1 MRTILT
7 ALMLFC
13 ALVCA
18 NAQTDLKNMTEQ
30 EFRKQK
36 QEYLIKELALTQEE
50 AKEFF
55 PLYEKFQ
62 KEKKQIYDE
71 NQSLMDRADIAGEE
85 EYRQII
91 NRLLDLQIMSDE
103 LDVEN
108 EVTSGAYTRTS
119 HLYLPVMDVPLL
131 KPTCNLLPSCSTFIK
146 GTMLSGA

>member
-71 NQSLMDRADIAGEE
+71 NQSLMDRADIVGEE

-103 LDVEN
+103 LEKKYYN
-108 EVTSGAYTRTS
+108 EFSKILSYRQLFRLNKAEASFQKY
-119 HLYLPVMDVPLL
+119 LL
-131 KPTCNLLPSCSTFIK
+131 KEMSRRSSK
-146 GTMLSGA
+146 AK

>member
-71 NQSLMDRADIAGEE
+71 NQSLMDRADIAGEG

-103 LDVEN
+103 LEKKYYN
-108 EVTSGAYTRTS
+108 EFSKILSYRQLFRLNKAEASFQKY
-119 HLYLPVMDVPLL
+119 LL
-131 KPTCNLLPSCSTFIK
+131 KEMSRRSSK
-146 GTMLSGA
+146 AK

>member
-62 KEKKQIYDE
+62 KEKKHIYDE

-103 LDVEN
+103 LEKKYYN
-108 EVTSGAYTRTS
+108 EFSKILSYRQLFRLNKAEASFQKY
-119 HLYLPVMDVPLL
+119 LL
-131 KPTCNLLPSCSTFIK
+131 KEMSRRSSK
-146 GTMLSGA
+146 AK

>member
-1 MRTILT
+1 
-7 ALMLFC
+7 MLFC

-103 LDVEN
+103 LEKKYYN
-108 EVTSGAYTRTS
+108 EFSKILSYRQLFRLNKAEASFQKY
-119 HLYLPVMDVPLL
+119 LL
-131 KPTCNLLPSCSTFIK
+131 KEMSRRSSK
-146 GTMLSGA
+146 AK

>member
-1 MRTILT
+1 MRTKLT

-36 QEYLIKELALTQEE
+36 QEYLIKELALTQED

-103 LDVEN
+103 LEKKYYN
-108 EVTSGAYTRTS
+108 EFSKILSYRQLFRLNKAEASFQKY
-119 HLYLPVMDVPLL
+119 LL
-131 KPTCNLLPSCSTFIK
+131 KEMSRRSSK
-146 GTMLSGA
+146 AK

>member
-13 ALVCA
+13 ASVCA

-103 LDVEN
+103 LEKKYYN
-108 EVTSGAYTRTS
+108 EFSKILSYRQLFRLNKAEASFQKY
-119 HLYLPVMDVPLL
+119 LL
-131 KPTCNLLPSCSTFIK
+131 KEMSRRSSK
-146 GTMLSGA
+146 AK

>member
-13 ALVCA
+13 ALVCT

-103 LDVEN
+103 LEKKYYN
-108 EVTSGAYTRTS
+108 EFSNYRQLFRLNKAEASFQKY
-119 HLYLPVMDVPLL
+119 LL
-131 KPTCNLLPSCSTFIK
+131 KEMSRRSSK
-146 GTMLSGA
+146 AK

>member
-36 QEYLIKELALTQEE
+36 QEYLIKELALTQED

-103 LDVEN
+103 LEKKYYN
-108 EVTSGAYTRTS
+108 EFSKILSYRQLFRLNKAEASFQKY
-119 HLYLPVMDVPLL
+119 LL
-131 KPTCNLLPSCSTFIK
+131 KEMSRRSSK
-146 GTMLSGA
+146 AK

>member
-62 KEKKQIYDE
+62 KEKKHIYDE

-103 LDVEN
+103 LEKKYYN
-108 EVTSGAYTRTS
+108 EFSKILSYRQLFRLNKAEASFQKY
-119 HLYLPVMDVPLL
+119 LL
-131 KPTCNLLPSCSTFIK
+131 KEMSRRSSK
-146 GTMLSGA
+146 VK

>member
-1 MRTILT
+1 
-7 ALMLFC
+7 MLFC

-36 QEYLIKELALTQEE
+36 QEYLIKELALTQED

-103 LDVEN
+103 LEKKYYN
-108 EVTSGAYTRTS
+108 EFSKILSYRQLFRLNKAEASFQKY
-119 HLYLPVMDVPLL
+119 LL
-131 KPTCNLLPSCSTFIK
+131 KEMSRRSSK
-146 GTMLSGA
+146 AK

>member
-1 MRTILT
+1 MRTILI

-62 KEKKQIYDE
+62 KEKKHIYDE

-103 LDVEN
+103 LEKKYYN
-108 EVTSGAYTRTS
+108 EFSKILSYRQLFRLNKAEASFQKY
-119 HLYLPVMDVPLL
+119 LL
-131 KPTCNLLPSCSTFIK
+131 KEMSRRSSK
-146 GTMLSGA
+146 AK

>member
-103 LDVEN
+103 LEKKYYN
-108 EVTSGAYTRTS
+108 EFSKILSYSQLFRLNKAEASFQKY
-119 HLYLPVMDVPLL
+119 LL
-131 KPTCNLLPSCSTFIK
+131 KEMSRRSSK
-146 GTMLSGA
+146 AK

>member
-91 NRLLDLQIMSDE
+91 NCLLDLQIMSDE
-103 LDVEN
+103 LEKKYYN
-108 EVTSGAYTRTS
+108 EFSKILSYRQLFRLNKAEASFQKY
-119 HLYLPVMDVPLL
+119 LL
-131 KPTCNLLPSCSTFIK
+131 KEMSRRSSK
-146 GTMLSGA
+146 AK

>member
-13 ALVCA
+13 ALVCT

-36 QEYLIKELALTQEE
+36 QEYLIKELAFTQEE

-103 LDVEN
+103 LEKKYYN
-108 EVTSGAYTRTS
+108 EFSKILSYRQLFRLNKAEASFQKY
-119 HLYLPVMDVPLL
+119 LL
-131 KPTCNLLPSCSTFIK
+131 KEMSRRSSK
-146 GTMLSGA
+146 AK

>member
-103 LDVEN
+103 LEKKYYN
-108 EVTSGAYTRTS
+108 EFSKILSYRQLFRLNKAEASFQKY
-119 HLYLPVMDVPLL
+119 LL
-131 KPTCNLLPSCSTFIK
+131 KEMSRRSSK
-146 GTMLSGA
+146 AK

>member
-1 MRTILT
+1 MRTVLT

-103 LDVEN
+103 LEKKYYN
-108 EVTSGAYTRTS
+108 EFSKILSYRQLFRLNKAEASFQKY
-119 HLYLPVMDVPLL
+119 LL
-131 KPTCNLLPSCSTFIK
+131 KEMSRRSSK
-146 GTMLSGA
+146 AK